1 MPEPY
6 QPPYC
11 FDIETLL
18 NECQPSSILVIGSGS
33 ETAVDNYLAHKQV
46 LGRECSVRHM
56 QPPIDSG
63 SSTERWDIGIVTET
77 LEYLDKREA
86 FRLLARLRDLN
97 TARFCAAVRVGDG
110 WPELQSHW
118 SRNDLLA
125 IGMSLV
131 NSYDD
136 DADRKLQLYK
146 YDIATYKAT
155 PRWLN
160 PDNWA
165 NPELWNKYRW

>member
-1 MPEPY
+1 MSESHC
-6 QPPYC
+6 PPYS

-18 NECQPSSILVIGSGS
+18 NECQPGSLLVIGTGT
-33 ETAVDNYLAHKQV
+33 ETAVDNYLEQKQV
-46 LGRECSVRHM
+46 LGRDCRVRRL
-56 QPPIDSG
+56 QAPVDSDL
-63 SSTERWDIGIVTET
+63 STERWDMGIVSET
-77 LEYLDKREA
+77 LEHLDKREA
-86 FRLLARLRDLN
+86 FRLLSRLRDLH

-110 WPELQSHW
+110 WPDLKSRW
-118 SRNDLLA
+118 SRSDLLA

-131 NSYDD
+131 NSYGD

-155 PRWLN
+155 PRWLS